1 MAAKCIE
8 VEVTQVWRWTDHLFS
23 FRTERPSGF
32 RFTPGQFARLGIKAD
47 ASDAAPSIW
56 RAYSMVSGPYDEYLE
71 YYSIVVP
78 DGAFTSRLQHLKAG
92 DTLFME
98 EQNHGFLTLERF
110 ALEGDLWMLASGT
123 GLAPFMSMLADPL
136 TWESFDRILL
146 VHSVR
151 EEKELAYRE
160 EIEGFKDHPIYGE
173 WAHKLHYQP
182 VVTRRGQNS
191 PTTEFPFSFKAKNS
205 SRFWSAQ
212 CLWSARNLC
221 SAAILRWS
229 TTRVPRSSSGDLS
242 RLVPQGLG
250 RLPPRTIG
258 SGSCPSAILRR
269 LPWAPLTKT

>member
-8 VEVTQVWRWTDHLFS
+8 VEVTRVWRWTDHLFS
-23 FRTERPSGF
+23 FRTERPAGF

-47 ASDAAPSIW
+47 ASEAEPTIW

-92 DTLFME
+92 DTIFME

-151 EEKELAYRE
+151 EEKELAYRK
-160 EIEGFKDHPIYGE
+160 EIEEFGGHPVFGD
-173 WAHKLHYQP
+173 WAQKLRYQP
-182 VVTRRGQNS
+182 VVTRETTRFPNQRIPTLIQSNELESMLECPMSLERSKLMLCGNPEMVQDTRASLKQRGFVS
-191 PTTEFPFSFKAKNS
+191 ARS
-205 SRFWSAQ
+205 SRPGQIATENYW
-212 CLWSARNLC
+212 
-221 SAAILRWS
+221 
-229 TTRVPRSSSGDLS
+229 
-242 RLVPQGLG
+242 
-250 RLPPRTIG
+250 
-258 SGSCPSAILRR
+258 
-269 LPWAPLTKT
+269 